1 MFFFTRWQETEC
13 FLGSGQKKDKHWF
26 SRPKKGINAA
36 VYLIQT
42 LCHMLSMSNLSQ
54 VCSTE
59 AELISCGGL
68 TALNLLINYK
78 HACQAAKQSQLINES
93 IKQVLRSNY

>member
-1 MFFFTRWQETEC
+1 
-13 FLGSGQKKDKHWF
+13 
-26 SRPKKGINAA
+26 
-36 VYLIQT
+36 
-42 LCHMLSMSNLSQ
+42 MLSMSYVSQ

-78 HACQAAKQSQLINES
+78 HAFVELQNSQLINES
-93 IKQVLRSNY
+93 IKQVF